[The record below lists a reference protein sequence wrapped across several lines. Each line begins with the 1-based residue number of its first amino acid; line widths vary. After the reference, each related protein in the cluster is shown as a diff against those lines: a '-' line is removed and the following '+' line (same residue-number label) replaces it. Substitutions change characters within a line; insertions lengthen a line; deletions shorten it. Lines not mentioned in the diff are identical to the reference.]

1 MIIEDRQACIDHSIA
16 LGYLSLEEGDEMIG
30 AHVTTLYHL
39 GRPFASDVF
48 DFGSQVLRSLSISLI
63 QSLVKP
69 SPSAMRCA
77 RPCP

>member
-48 DFGSQVLRSLSISLI
+48 DFGSQVSTLTLHITH
-63 QSLVKP
+63 SLVKP